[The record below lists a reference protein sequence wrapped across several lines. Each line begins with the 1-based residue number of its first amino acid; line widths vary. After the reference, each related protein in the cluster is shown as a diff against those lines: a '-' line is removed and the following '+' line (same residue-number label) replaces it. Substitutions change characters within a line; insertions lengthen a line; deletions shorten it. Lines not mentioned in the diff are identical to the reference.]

1 MKVSIITV
9 SYNSQDTIEDTI
21 NSVLGQSYEDIE
33 YIIVD
38 GKSIDNTLNIVNKY
52 NDKISNII
60 SEEDSGIYDAMNKGI
75 KAATGDI
82 VGILNSDDLYENNE
96 VISVVVKTIRD
107 KEVDCCWGDL
117 VYVNRYDT
125 NKIIRNW
132 KSSEYKKGLFKSGW
146 MSPHPTFF
154 VKRKIYEE
162 FGLFDLD
169 FPISADY
176 EIMLRFLERWKI
188 KGCYIPEILVKMR
201 EGGNSRPSFFNTIR
215 ANRECYRAQV
225 KNGLKPNPLLIF
237 KKPLSKI
244 KQYLNR

>member
-1 MKVSIITV
+1 MKISIITV

-21 NSVLGQSYEDIE
+21 KSVLGQSYKDIE

-38 GKSIDNTLNIVNKY
+38 GKSTDNTLEIANKY
-52 NDKISNII
+52 KDRISNII
-60 SEEDSGIYDAMNKGI
+60 SEPDSGIYDAMNKGI

-82 VGILNSDDLYENNE
+82 VGILNSDDLYENDE
-96 VISVVVKTIRD
+96 VVNAVVKTIRD

-117 VYVNRYDT
+117 VYVNKNDT
-125 NKIIRNW
+125 DKIIRNW
-132 KSSEYKKGLFKSGW
+132 KSSKFEKGLFKIGW
-146 MSPHPTFF
+146 MPPHPTFF

-176 EIMLRFLERWKI
+176 EIMLRVLEGHKI
-188 KGCYIPEILVKMR
+188 KGCYIPEVLVKMR
-201 EGGNSRPSFFNTIR
+201 EGGNSRPSFLNTIR
-215 ANRECYRAQV
+215 ANKECYRAQV